1 MAEIRR
7 RRFLSSAALALP
19 ASMLV
24 NTAQADSAD
33 YSVHELKVTRVE
45 ALLLER
51 PLTDRFWMS
60 ISPIGGM
67 KPVATRLI
75 LKVHTDAG
83 VVGLGEGTGGGA
95 ELFGINTS
103 AGFTSS
109 VDAKKQ

>member
-24 NTAQADSAD
+24 NAAQADSAD
-33 YSVHELKVTRVE
+33 YSVHQLKVTRVE

-67 KPVATRLI
+67 KPVA
-75 LKVHTDAG
+75 HDPP
-83 VVGLGEGTGGGA
+83 GA
-95 ELFGINTS
+95 
-103 AGFTSS
+103 
-109 VDAKKQ
+109 